1 MFAELAAV
9 EATDPVETQVAEVTG
24 ALGAFADAAAGLD
37 PPDERAEEQLE
48 LVTVAERG
56 AASIAA
62 AAPGDV
68 AATAAEVGSEFTG
81 RGDRMGIEACT
92 GRTAPAEA
100 PPGADGPDTPAASP
114 DTATFA
120 SSADAACTEVRSR
133 YSDTL
138 ASLAADPV
146 AATPGLHE
154 YVIATRDAL
163 AATPGA
169 GSGAPAAL
177 VAALDSMSQVTA
189 AMLEAIAADDGTR
202 FAELATSAFPAAAA
216 EVDTAAQSSGAAGCG
231 GF

>member
-24 ALGAFADAAAGLD
+24 ALGTFADAAAELD
-37 PPDERAEEQLE
+37 PPDGRAEEQLE

-62 AAPGDV
+62 ATPDDV
-68 AATAAEVGSEFTG
+68 AVIAADVGSEFTT

-92 GRTAPAEA
+92 GRTATDAAAPAA
-100 PPGADGPDTPAASP
+100 PPASP
-114 DTATFA
+114 DSATFA

-163 AATPGA
+163 MALPGA
-169 GSGAPAAL
+169 GDGAPAAL
-177 VAALDSMSQVTA
+177 VASLDAMSQVTA
-189 AMLEAIAADDGTR
+189 AMLDAIAADDGTR
-202 FAELATSAFPAAAA
+202 FAELATSAFPAAAT
-216 EVDTAAQSSGAAGCG
+216 EVDTAAQSAGAAGCG